1 MEKKT
6 LGIYQS
12 CICEI
17 GGVETF
23 LYNFCL
29 NMKDFFE
36 ITVVYGTANPLQLN
50 RLRKIVNTISY
61 NSKEQFEFDIVIRN
75 SVWGEICNKMFSK
88 ENRYIEMRHANYK
101 HLIEKGVLSYQYH
114 NWSKV
119 NEIIACGEFVA
130 EMSDLVL
137 HDHPK
142 VIKNILAP
150 RKKTNKI
157 IKLISCTRLDSEKGW
172 GRMKQMMQ
180 MMKDA
185 GIKFEWDIFTN
196 GPQRCDFEEVHFWK
210 QRFDIWDYLANA
222 DYTVLLSDCE
232 GLPYTVQESLEYQ
245 VPCIVTD
252 IGGCTELIKDGV
264 NGYVVPLDMNFDIN
278 KIKNIPKC
286 KEYDNKALETW
297 LEYLGSNVTKEEIE
311 KEKKLLEEEY
321 NNPKTYKVGVICK
334 LPKGYD
340 DVRFGKHIMPE
351 DGIYY
356 VDEDR
361 ANYLASEDVV
371 DIVEYIEEK

>member
-1 MEKKT
+1 MCYWW
-6 LGIYQS
+6 LI
-12 CICEI
+12 
-17 GGVETF
+17 GVETF
-23 LYNFCL
+23 LYNFCFSL
-29 NMKDFFE
+29 RKFFD
-36 ITVVYGTANPLQLN
+36 ITIVYGDGDKLQIN
-50 RLRKIVNTISY
+50 RLKKLVKMELY
-61 NSKEQFEFDIVIRN
+61 DQHKEYTCDIFIRN
-75 SVWGEICNKMFSK
+75 SVWGVVPKNIKGK
-88 ENRYIEMRHANYK
+88 KDYEMRHANYK
-101 HLIEKGVLSYQYH
+101 HLLEKGVLKQQVFSMGIE
-114 NWSKV
+114 N
-119 NEIIACGEFVA
+119 IIACGEFVA

-321 NNPKTYKVGVICK
+321 NNPKIYRVGVICK